1 MALALAFNSF
11 AQSVKGEQIT
21 YTYVKL
27 PSNPVQPKPT
37 AYTATVTAAY
47 EAENQKL
54 LAQYEADKA
63 QAKADVLAKLGLTA
77 DEVAA
82 LLS

>member
-1 MALALAFNSF
+1 VKKSILLVALALAYNSF

-21 YTYVKL
+21 YTYTKL

-54 LAQYEADKA
+54 MAQYEADKA
-63 QAKADVLAKLGLTA
+63 QAEAD
-77 DEVAA
+77 
-82 LLS
+82 

>member
-47 EAENQKL
+47 DAENQKL
-54 LAQYEADKA
+54 M
-63 QAKADVLAKLGLTA
+63 V
-77 DEVAA
+77 
-82 LLS
+82 S